1 MRRFAPCS
9 HSLLA
14 EERFRDQTRH
24 VIEFEVLCP
33 DSFLALPGE
42 YVRLFLSERC
52 SCRPKPQFPREN
64 YQWEVRTN
72 VCIVPT
78 AVGDRLH
85 LMNEQVCPMTIR
97 EYPMPAILPT

>member
-42 YVRLFLSERC
+42 YVRLFLSEPSYQRMLRC
-52 SCRPKPQFPREN
+52 GITARSGSPRISLFWAESSSYRPKPPLPHEN
-64 YQWEVRTN
+64 NQWEVLTD
-72 VCIVPT
+72 V
-78 AVGDRLH
+78 
-85 LMNEQVCPMTIR
+85 
-97 EYPMPAILPT
+97 